1 MTTYTV
7 QASLTVSGDSVDRSM
22 LEGALDAGLRE
33 LPALAARYG
42 FEVRDATARVE
53 EV

>member
-7 QASLTVSGDSVDRSM
+7 QASLTVSGDSVDRAM
-22 LEGALDAGLRE
+22 IEGALDAGLKE

-42 FEVRDATARVE
+42 LQITDATARVE